1 MSYMILAAL
10 CFTLSLV
17 FLYFGLG
24 LAVSGTGRG
33 RPFLILAVVL
43 FLIFVWAT
51 RHTSPED
58 IGLTTPRFDLRA
70 SFHPTQ
76 ISSGSETHLTLVIK
90 NLSDRSIDRPL
101 VRFTNLAFVQALG
114 IKSVEEQPPVPGKT
128 RVGLTSDR
136 TALIAGPLAPGQ
148 AREIRVTA
156 VPRQPGSFFTKL
168 QVLDEG
174 ILTLTGVKPDG
185 SPAEI
190 DLTMEVR

>member
-1 MSYMILAAL
+1 MFYMILAAL

-24 LAVSGTGRG
+24 LAVGGTGRS

-43 FLIFVWAT
+43 FLVFVWAT
-51 RHTSPED
+51 GHTSPED
-58 IGLTTPRFDLRA
+58 VGLTTPRVDLRA

-76 ISSGSETHLTLVIK
+76 ISAGSEMHLTVLVT
-90 NLSDRSIDRPL
+90 NLGNRPIDRPL

-114 IKSVEEQPPVPGKT
+114 IKSVEAQPPVSG
-128 RVGLTSDR
+128 RAQVGLTSDR
-136 TALIAGPLAPGQ
+136 TALTVGPLASGQ
-148 AREIRVTA
+148 AREVRVTA

-174 ILTLTGVKPDG
+174 VLTLTGLKLDG

-190 DLTMEVR
+190 DLTLEVR